1 MGRSRRDFLQASGLA
16 ALGTAFVDAKA
27 QAQQGER
34 QEETGRGSAKA
45 GTPNDLAELINLL
58 QGTDSTYYFSRGNTL
73 PIAAMPFGMAHWT
86 LQSRSGTPWMFQPG
100 DRRIQG
106 FRCTHQL
113 SPWLSD
119 YGHAVFLPFS
129 GEPKPDPDARSSSYR
144 PEEAQ
149 LLPYSLRLKLL
160 RYQADVE
167 LVPTERCCIITA
179 KFADAGSCGLLL
191 EIPGKSGAV
200 EPDASRK
207 VVRFESRANAGG
219 VPETFATYY
228 VVQFAEPWQNFEVR
242 ESRSNRVGVVCF
254 QGGGNRPLDARIA
267 TSFISFEQASRNL
280 QLELGDRSPA
290 ELRARGRE
298 TWNTALARIAIEG
311 ATEEQRRT
319 FYSCLYRAMLF
330 PRVWHE
336 PDGDGNPSHF
346 SAFNG
351 KVMPGVMYADHGYWD
366 VYRAWYPFM
375 SLVYP
380 ERLGEILA
388 AWVNAYREGGWMPQ
402 FPAPGYRACMSG
414 SLIDS
419 LFADA
424 VVKDIAGFDREEAYE
439 GLRKHAMQ
447 PGDPNRG
454 YGRQGIEYYL
464 KLGYIPARVSQ
475 SVAETADAAYGDF
488 CIAQI
493 AAKLGK
499 REDAELFLK
508 RSKNWRKIFDP
519 QTRFFRGRKEDGSW
533 LEPFDPF
540 TWGSPYE
547 EGAAWQ
553 HRWNVPHDGPGLVAA
568 LGGQQA
574 AVAALEEML
583 TLPPR
588 FNVGV
593 YGQEIHEMS
602 EMAALPFG
610 QYMHN
615 NQPVHHV
622 LYLFAAAGRPD
633 RTQYWVRRVL
643 NEAYSPRDFC
653 GDEDTGSMAAW
664 YILSALGFY
673 PLCPGK
679 PEYTL
684 GAPLFP
690 HATIHAGSGARIV
703 IEAPGNGPGT
713 PYAARV
719 LVNEAEHRSTS
730 IEHRTLARGAR
741 LRFKMQESTAQ
752 A

>member
-1 MGRSRRDFLQASGLA
+1 MEHSRRDFLKASGLA
-16 ALGTAFVDAKA
+16 AFGTTVVKA
-27 QAQQGER
+27 ELKGQTVESSGE
-34 QEETGRGSAKA
+34 TAAAANPDSA
-45 GTPNDLAELINLL
+45 DLAALVNIL
-58 QGTDSTYYFSRGNTL
+58 QGTDSNYYFSRGNTL

-86 LQSRSGTPWMFQPG
+86 LQSRSDTPWMFQPG

-106 FRCTHQL
+106 LRCTHQL

-119 YGHAVFLPFS
+119 YGHAIFLPFS
-129 GEPKPDPDARSSSYR
+129 GEPKLEPDARSSSYR
-144 PEEAQ
+144 PAEAE
-149 LLPYSLRLKLL
+149 LHPYALRLNLL
-160 RYQADVE
+160 RYRADVE
-167 LVPTERCCIITA
+167 LVATERCCVLTA
-179 KFADAGSCGLLL
+179 RFADSGPRGLLF
-191 EIPGKSGAV
+191 EVPGKSGTI

-207 VVRFESRANAGG
+207 AVRFVSTANDGG
-219 VPETFATYY
+219 VPDNFATYY
-228 VVQFAEPWQNFEVR
+228 MLQLAEPWQNFELR
-242 ESRSNRVGVVCF
+242 EV
-254 QGGGNRPLDARIA
+254 GGNRIGVLRFEEGANRPIEARIA

-280 QLELGDRSPA
+280 QQEAGNRPAPELQ
-290 ELRARGRE
+290 ARGME
-298 TWNTALARIAIEG
+298 AWNTALGRIEIEG
-311 ATEEQRRT
+311 ATDEQRRT
-319 FYSCLYRAMLF
+319 FYSCMYRALLF
-330 PRVWHE
+330 PRTWHE
-336 PDGDGNPSHF
+336 PDENGNPRHF

-351 KVMPGVMYADHGYWD
+351 RVMPGVMYADHGYWD

-375 SLVYP
+375 SLVFP

-388 AWVNAYREGGWMPQ
+388 AWVNAYSEGGWMPQ

-424 VVKDIAGFDREEAYE
+424 ILKDISGFDRQHAYE
-439 GLRKHAMQ
+439 GLRKHAME
-447 PGDPNRG
+447 PGDPSRG
-454 YGRQGIEYYL
+454 YGRQGIEHYL
-464 KLGYIPARVSQ
+464 KLGYLPANRVDQ

-488 CIAQI
+488 CIGQI
-493 AAKLGK
+493 AAALGK
-499 REDAELFLK
+499 RDDADLFRK
-508 RSKNWRKIFDP
+508 RSENWRKIFDP
-519 QTRFFRGRKEDGSW
+519 QTRFFRGKNEDGSW

-553 HRWNVPHDGPGLVAA
+553 HRWNVPHDVPGLIAAMGGEQATVAA
-568 LGGQQA
+568 LG
-574 AVAALEEML
+574 EMC

-615 NQPVHHV
+615 NQPVHNV

-643 NEAYSPRDFC
+643 TEAYSANDFC
-653 GDEDTGSMAAW
+653 GDEDTGSMSAW

-690 HATIHAGSGARIV
+690 HAVVHPGGGKKIV
-703 IEAPGNGPGT
+703 IEAPRNGPAT
-713 PYAARV
+713 PYTSRV
-719 LVNEAEHRSTS
+719 MVNEAESRSS
-730 IEHRTLARGAR
+730 IIEHGTLTGGAR
-741 LRFKMQESTAQ
+741 IQFEMQQFSPRG
-752 A
+752 

>member
-1 MGRSRRDFLQASGLA
+1 MLEQSRRDFLKVSSLA
-16 ALGTAFVDAKA
+16 ALGAAVVDVQSQDQREEKRSGADVTTRA
-27 QAQQGER
+27 Q
-34 QEETGRGSAKA
+34 
-45 GTPNDLAELINLL
+45 DLTEYVNIL
-58 QGTDSTYYFSRGNTL
+58 QGTDSNYFFSRGNTL

-86 LQSRSGTPWMFQPG
+86 LQSQSETPWMFQPR

-119 YGHAVFLPFS
+119 YGHAVFLPFA
-129 GEPKPDPDARSSSYR
+129 GEPKLEPDARSSSYR

-149 LLPYSLRLKLL
+149 LLPYALRLKLL
-160 RYQADVE
+160 RYQADAE
-167 LVPTERCCIITA
+167 LVATERCCVITA
-179 KFADAGSCGLLL
+179 KFADAGPRGLLF
-191 EIPGKSGAV
+191 EIPGKSGAI
-200 EPDASRK
+200 EPEDSRR

-219 VPETFATYY
+219 VPDNFATYY
-228 VVQFAEPWQNFEVR
+228 VVQFSEPWQSFEVR
-242 ESRSNRVGVVCF
+242 DVGGNRVGVVRF
-254 QGGGNRPLDARIA
+254 QADANRPIEARIA
-267 TSFISFEQASRNL
+267 TSFISFEQAMRNL
-280 QLELGDRSPA
+280 QTEVGARSTA
-290 ELRARGRE
+290 ELSAKGKE
-298 TWNTALARIAIEG
+298 TWNKALRKIEIAG
-311 ATEEQRRT
+311 ATESQRRT
-319 FYSCLYRAMLF
+319 FYSCLYRTLLF
-330 PRVWHE
+330 PRTWHE
-336 PDGDGNPSHF
+336 LDEDGNPRHF

-380 ERLGEILA
+380 ERLGEILE

-439 GLRKHAMQ
+439 GLRKHATQ
-447 PGDPNRG
+447 PGDPSRG
-454 YGRQGIEYYL
+454 YGRQGIEHYL
-464 KLGYIPARVSQ
+464 KLGYLPADRVSQ

-488 CIAQI
+488 CIGQI
-493 AAKLGK
+493 AARLGK
-499 REDAELFLK
+499 RDDADMFAK
-508 RSKNWRKIFDP
+508 RSQNWRKIFDP
-519 QTRFFRGRKEDGSW
+519 KTRFFRGKNEDGSW

-553 HRWNVPHDGPGLVAA
+553 HRWNVPHDVSGLIAA
-568 LGGQQA
+568 MGGDQA
-574 AVAALEEML
+574 TVAALEEML
-583 TLPPR
+583 TLPGK

-615 NQPVHHV
+615 NQPVHQV
-622 LYLFAAAGRPD
+622 LYLFAASGRRD

-643 NEAYSPRDFC
+643 NEAYSAQDFC

-679 PEYTL
+679 PENTL

-690 HATIHAGSGARIV
+690 HAVVHLDRGKDLV
-703 IEAPGNGPGT
+703 VDAPGNEPKT
-713 PYAARV
+713 AYAERITLNDGEHHSA
-719 LVNEAEHRSTS
+719 LVDHA
-730 IEHRTLARGAR
+730 TLARGAR
-741 LRFKMQESTAQ
+741 LRFDMQESPTRT
-752 A
+752 